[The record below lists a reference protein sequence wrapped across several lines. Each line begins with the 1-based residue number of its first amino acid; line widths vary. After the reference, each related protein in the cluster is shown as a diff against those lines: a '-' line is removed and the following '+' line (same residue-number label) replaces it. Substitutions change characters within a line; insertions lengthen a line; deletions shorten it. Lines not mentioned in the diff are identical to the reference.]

1 MKNKTKLLICGG
13 TGFIGKNLV
22 NHFSKKNEYDVYA
35 TYNIQKK
42 FRNKNVTW
50 KKIDLRIQ
58 SEVDKV
64 IKNKDIV
71 IQAAATTSGSK
82 DIVNT
87 PELHVTDNAIM
98 NSIIIRAC
106 HNFKV
111 KHFLFFSCT
120 VMYPHSNRYLNEKSI
135 ENKNISK
142 GKYFGVGNTK
152 LYIEKVCEFFSKI
165 SNTKFRWNYFSRFS
179 SR

>member
-1 MKNKTKLLICGG
+1 MKNKQKLLICGG
-13 TGFIGKNLV
+13 TGFIGKNLID
-22 NHFSKKNEYDVYA
+22 HFSKKKEFDVYA

-42 FRNKNVTW
+42 FKNKNVTW
-50 KKIDLRIQ
+50 KKIDLRIK

-111 KHFLFFSCT
+111 KHFLFFTSD
-120 VMYPHSNRYLNEKSI
+120 LN
-135 ENKNISK
+135 
-142 GKYFGVGNTK
+142 F
-152 LYIEKVCEFFSKI
+152 
-165 SNTKFRWNYFSRFS
+165 
-179 SR
+179 